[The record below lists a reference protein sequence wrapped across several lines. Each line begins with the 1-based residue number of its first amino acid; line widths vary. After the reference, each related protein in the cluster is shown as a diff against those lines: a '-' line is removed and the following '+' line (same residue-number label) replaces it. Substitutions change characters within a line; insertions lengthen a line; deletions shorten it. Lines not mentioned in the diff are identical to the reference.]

1 MIAGERPEECSY
13 CWRVEDNN
21 DSTIFSDRIYK
32 SHIYSIEDTMKL
44 KELPHFSDYCT
55 WAIVPIR
62 GDLNNKNSEPTFGS
76 GSEVMEGYTKEDYI
90 LFGDR
95 K

>member
-1 MIAGERPEECSY
+1 MAPQNPEE
-13 CWRVEDNN
+13 
-21 DSTIFSDRIYK
+21 
-32 SHIYSIEDTMKL
+32 KL
-44 KELPHFSDYCT
+44 TLEEELKALPHFVDYCT

-62 GDLNNKNSEPTFGS
+62 GDLNNKNSAPNQGS
-76 GSEVMEGYTKEDYI
+76 GSEVIDGYTKEDYI

>member
-1 MIAGERPEECSY
+1 MMAPKDRDEALILEE
-13 CWRVEDNN
+13 E
-21 DSTIFSDRIYK
+21 
-32 SHIYSIEDTMKL
+32 L
-44 KELPHFSDYCT
+44 KKIPDFVNYCT

-62 GDLNNKNSEPTFGS
+62 GSLENKNITTGS
-76 GSEVMEGYTKEDYI
+76 GAGSEIMEGYTKEDYI

>member
-1 MIAGERPEECSY
+1 MMAPHNRDETLSLEAE
-13 CWRVEDNN
+13 
-21 DSTIFSDRIYK
+21 
-32 SHIYSIEDTMKL
+32 L
-44 KELPHFSDYCT
+44 KTLPHFEDYCT

>member
-1 MIAGERPEECSY
+1 MMAPHNRDETLSLEAE
-13 CWRVEDNN
+13 
-21 DSTIFSDRIYK
+21 
-32 SHIYSIEDTMKL
+32 L
-44 KELPHFSDYCT
+44 KELPHFKEYCT

-62 GDLNNKNSEPTFGS
+62 GDLNNKISTPDTGS
-76 GSEVMEGYTKEDYI
+76 GSEVMIGYTKEDYI